1 VGVWAFFHV
10 DFLLYFG
17 LQMILSKL
25 KKLLLVLGDFGVLY
39 LSLYLT
45 LALRYRH
52 LPGAEIWNQHFMP
65 FTVLFLLWALTL
77 YINGLYENATSKND
91 IEFYNKLLRNLLVNF
106 ALAAAY
112 FYLLTNRLFNIK
124 PFAVFFIYIGV
135 SLVLVSLWRFWYNSF
150 VQRPNLLRNVLLI
163 GMKDEAREL
172 VLEIIRKPQLGYH
185 IAAIVHEGYRND
197 EDFPGVAFYD
207 TGIDLKKLLREH
219 TIQTVVTSINPHSNP
234 ELVQSLYESLAL
246 KMQFYDLPT
255 FYEKLTGKIPV
266 TTIGHVWFLENL
278 AEGDKSLY
286 ELFKRITDIALA
298 ALGLV
303 ISAPFL
309 PIFALLIQLDT
320 KGPVFFRQ
328 VRIGLLGKP
337 FEAIKLRSMIV
348 GAEKN
353 GAQWA
358 ERNDPRVTRLGK
370 YLRRFRFDEIPQL
383 WNVLKGEMT
392 FIGPR
397 PERPEFVAN
406 LQTMIPFYN
415 ERHLVKPG
423 LTGWAQI
430 NFQKGS
436 TAGDALKKL
445 QYDLFYI
452 KNRSLPLDIG
462 VLLKTINLIL
472 TGKGW

>member
-1 VGVWAFFHV
+1 MV
-10 DFLLYFG
+10 LNN
-17 LQMILSKL
+17 L
-25 KKLLLVLGDFGVLY
+25 KKFVLIVGDFGVLY
-39 LSLYLT
+39 ASLYST

-52 LPGAEIWNQHFMP
+52 FPGQDIWRQHFLP
-65 FTVLFLLWALTL
+65 FTVLFLLWALIL
-77 YINGLYENATSKND
+77 YINGLYETATSKND
-91 IEFYNKLLRNLLVNF
+91 FEFYNKLLRNLLINYG
-106 ALAAAY
+106 LAGAY
-112 FYLLTNRLFNIK
+112 FYMLTDRLFDIK
-124 PFAVFFIYIGV
+124 PYTVFFIFIGV
-135 SLVLVSLWRFWYNSF
+135 SLVLFSLWRLWYNTI
-150 VQRPNLLRNVLLI
+150 VQRPGLLRNVILI

-172 VLEIIRKPQLGYH
+172 VLEILRKPQLGFR
-185 IAAIVHEGYRND
+185 IAAVVHDGYLAK
-197 EDFPGVAFYD
+197 EDCPGVIVYNKAA
-207 TGIDLKKLLREH
+207 DLKTLLRKHEIH
-219 TIQTVVTSINPHSNP
+219 TVVTSINPHSSP

-266 TTIGHVWFLENL
+266 TTIGHIWFLENL

-286 ELFKRITDIALA
+286 ELLKRVVDITLATLGLIISIPLFPILA
-298 ALGLV
+298 AMIRFDSQG
-303 ISAPFL
+303 
-309 PIFALLIQLDT
+309 PI
-320 KGPVFFRQ
+320 FFRQ
-328 VRIGLLGKP
+328 IRVGLLGRT
-337 FEAIKLRSMIV
+337 FEAVKLRSMMV

-358 ERNDPRVTRLGK
+358 ERNDPRVTRVGK
-370 YLRRFRFDEIPQL
+370 YLRQFRFDEIPQL

-406 LQTMIPFYN
+406 LQTLIPFYN

-436 TAGDALKKL
+436 STGDSLKKL